1 MNFEG
6 FLRVAGFLSRCC
18 IGLAIDELPDDSD
31 LEESAQ
37 RKSSPGL
44 AYHVKKKS
52 DKQFH
57 ERYVDAVYDDIS
69 KGKSHSTLGR
79 NLKGQPF
86 KESGL
91 NVFNFLKTEGI
102 KPEHICVEYG
112 CGSLRA
118 AQHFINYLNP
128 SNFWG
133 LDVTDK
139 FYEIGKEMIGQK
151 LLQKKL
157 PHFRIISPATLAE
170 VNQSHPD
177 YLFAVLVMIHIPPS
191 EIEEFLSN
199 ILKVCVKTTRAYIS
213 VDVSAITF
221 KPHPNAW
228 VFSKKE
234 LAAFLDKFPI
244 NYSFLDASSVDFDKN
259 RIEKKWIKLML
270 K

>member
-1 MNFEG
+1 MIFAGFQHVAN
-6 FLRVAGFLSRCC
+6 FLRRCC
-18 IGLAIDELPDDSD
+18 IGLAIDDLPDDSD
-31 LEESAQ
+31 MEERAQ
-37 RKSSPGL
+37 CKSSPGML
-44 AYHVKKKS
+44 YRAGKKP
-52 DKQFH
+52 DKKFH
-57 ERYVDAVYDDIS
+57 ERYVDAVYNDIS

-91 NVFNFLKTEGI
+91 DVFNFLKTEGI

-128 SNFWG
+128 SNFLG

-139 FYEIGKEMIGQK
+139 FYEVGKELIGQK
-151 LLQKKL
+151 LLQMKL
-157 PHFRIISPATLAE
+157 PHFRIINPATLAE

-177 YLFAVLVMIHIPPS
+177 YLFAVQVMIHIPPN

-199 ILKVCVKTTRAYIS
+199 IIKACVKTTRAYIL
-213 VDVSAITF
+213 VDTCEITF
-221 KPHPNAW
+221 KPHPRAW
-228 VFSKKE
+228 VFSKNE
-234 LAAFLDKFPI
+234 IAAFLNKFPI
-244 NYSFLDASSVDFDKN
+244 NYSLIDASSVDFDKN
-259 RIEKKWIKLML
+259 RIEEKWIKLML

>member
-1 MNFEG
+1 MNFVG
-6 FLRVAGFLSRCC
+6 FLRVAGFLCRCC
-18 IGLAIDELPDDSD
+18 IGLAIDGLPDDSD
-31 LEESAQ
+31 IEESAQ
-37 RKSSPGL
+37 RKSSPSL
-44 AYHVKKKS
+44 AYRAEKKS
-52 DKQFH
+52 DKKFH
-57 ERYVDAVYDDIS
+57 ERYVDAVYDHIS
-69 KGKSHSTLGR
+69 KGKPHLTLGG
-79 NLKGQPF
+79 NLKGRSF
-86 KESGL
+86 KQSGL
-91 NVFNFLKTEGI
+91 DVFNFLKTEGI

-139 FYEIGKEMIGQK
+139 FYKVGKEMIGQK

-157 PHFRIISPATLAE
+157 PHFRIINPATFAE

-177 YLFAVLVMIHIPPS
+177 YLFAVQVMIHIPPN
-191 EIEEFLSN
+191 EIEGFLSN
-199 ILKVCVKTTRAYIS
+199 ILKACVKTTRAYIL
-213 VDVSAITF
+213 VDACEITF
-221 KPHPNAW
+221 KPHPRAW

-244 NYSFLDASSVDFDKN
+244 NYSFIDAGSGDFGKN
-259 RIEKKWIKLML
+259 RIEKKWIKLTL